1 METVNNLASAA
12 SKAIWG
18 EPASSKDNVAPTT
31 EHHEEPVSGELGNV
45 SAGEPYD
52 AGNLG
57 STETEKTVPSGAAAD
72 STKATEVPSTAA
84 HTSTPATAGLES
96 TTTAI
101 KPMSDAEAAS
111 KLSADKP
118 ITSEPSKA
126 AETGASTDPF
136 TSKVDT
142 KKETSKIGK
151 FTDPFASSKKEE
163 TSKTGAL
170 ADPFTSNVETKKEDT
185 PKTNGLASES
195 KKDETTGVG
204 IADRGGAVIPGAS
217 TAKAAESGREPAG
230 VTETKPL
237 VDRSKVPPITDRNE
251 KEMEKGIDSKTSTN
265 STMSPTSET
274 KSKTSEGSPTRK
286 EGEKPSLKE
295 KLKGG
300 SDKLKDKLHMHKKS
314 T

>member
-1 METVNNLASAA
+1 METVSNIASAA

-18 EPASSKDNVAPTT
+18 EPASSKDHVAPTT

-52 AGNLG
+52 AGNLV

-72 STKATEVPSTAA
+72 STKATELPSTAA
-84 HTSTPATAGLES
+84 HTSTPATAGLEP

-111 KLSADKP
+111 KLSTDKP

-142 KKETSKIGK
+142 KKETSKTGT

-170 ADPFTSNVETKKEDT
+170 ADPFTSKVEDT

-195 KKDETTGVG
+195 KKDETAAVG
-204 IADRGGAVIPGAS
+204 TADRGGAVIPGAS
-217 TAKAAESGREPAG
+217 TVKAAESSREPAS

-237 VDRSKVPPITDRNE
+237 VDRSKAPPITDRNE
-251 KEMEKGIDSKTSTN
+251 KEMEKGIESKTSTN